1 MKYNIVICAILK
13 DETPYLIE
21 WVEHHLSIGIEHFIL
36 YDNNS
41 VIPAKQTLEAYVRK
55 GVVEVIDCPI
65 TNSPQLKAYTHCL
78 YNMHGRTK
86 WIAYIDLDEFIIL
99 KKHHDIHVFLADYD
113 EYAGVCMNWVIYTAN
128 GHIEKPEGT
137 VMQNYTEPL
146 PYDFPANQHVKSIV
160 RPDYVNTVDSSHYPR
175 YDEEYCAVNEK
186 YIYVPRA
193 FSRFTNDIV
202 QLNHYFT
209 KSFEEWLKKIS
220 KGTSDSLR
228 TRAVEEFWD
237 YNPGMLSKKDEI
249 ESKYT
254 ETIDTYNQFRITK
267 NEDVN

>member
-13 DETPYLIE
+13 DETPYLVE

-99 KKHHDIHVFLADYD
+99 KKHHDIHAFLADYD

>member
-1 MKYNIVICAILK
+1 MKYNIIICAILK
-13 DETPYLIE
+13 DETPYLVE

-99 KKHHDIHVFLADYD
+99 KKHHDIHAFLADYD

-175 YDEEYCAVNEK
+175 YDEEYYAVNEK

-237 YNPGMLSKKDEI
+237 YNPGMLSIKEEI
-249 ESKYT
+249 ELRYK
-254 ETIDTYNQFRITK
+254 EIINGYNQFRASIK
-267 NEDVN
+267 